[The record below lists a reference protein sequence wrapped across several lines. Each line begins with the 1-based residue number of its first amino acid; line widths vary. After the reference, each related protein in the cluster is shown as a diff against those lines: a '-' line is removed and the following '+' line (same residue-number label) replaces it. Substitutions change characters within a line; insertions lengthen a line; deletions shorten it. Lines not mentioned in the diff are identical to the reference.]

1 MDGKVYRLLDAT
13 ANRACEATR
22 VVEDIAR
29 FVLDDAVITAA
40 WKQFRH
46 DLATALQMLPTEV
59 RSAFREVASDVG
71 TTLSLP
77 TETQR
82 ARISDMAAA
91 NAARLQQSLRSL
103 EEGAKLVDEELASKI
118 ESLRYRSY
126 EIASSMTILK
136 NSLDRL
142 SDVYLY
148 VLVDGGESR
157 DDFVRSVDM
166 LLAAKVDAIQ
176 LRDKSLE
183 DAELLLRARLLT
195 EKSRQSKV
203 LTIINDRPDIAVL
216 SQADGV
222 HVGQEDLSVGEARQ
236 IVGAE
241 RLIGISTHSVVQ
253 LQQAVIDGANYA
265 GIGPVF
271 PSRTKSFPQHGG
283 LALLQQ
289 VAAET
294 AMPLF
299 AIGGIDLTN
308 ASDVVR
314 RGIRRLAVASAIT
327 GSPDPEKA
335 IKGFRA
341 ALAAHDES
349 NSGRQSMPVS

>member
-1 MDGKVYRLLDAT
+1 MDDKVYRLLDAA

-29 FVLDDAVITAA
+29 FVLDDGVITAA

-46 DLATALQMLPTEV
+46 DLATALQVLPAEA

-82 ARISDMAAA
+82 ATISDMAAA

-103 EEGAKLVDEELASKI
+103 EEGAKLVDEELALKI

-126 EIASSMTILK
+126 AIASSMTILE
-136 NSLDRL
+136 NSLSRL

-157 DDFVRSVDM
+157 EDFVRLIDL

-195 EKSRQSKV
+195 EKSRQCNV

-216 SQADGV
+216 SQANGV

-236 IVGAE
+236 IVGAQ
-241 RLIGISTHSVVQ
+241 RLIGVSTHGVDQ
-253 LQQAVIDGANYA
+253 LQQAVLDGANYA

-271 PSRTKSFPQHGG
+271 PSQTKSFHQHGG
-283 LALLQQ
+283 LALLQK
-289 VAAET
+289 VVAET
-294 AMPLF
+294 AIPLF
-299 AIGGIDLTN
+299 AIGGISLAN
-308 ASDVVR
+308 VSDVVR
-314 RGIRRLAVASAIT
+314 LGIPRLAVASAIT
-327 GSPDPEKA
+327 RSPDPEKA

-341 ALAAHDES
+341 ALADDDQRNVS
-349 NSGRQSMPVS
+349 RQSIPVT